1 MIHILLGEDS
11 KNINSYIKEV
21 IKEGDLLRFP
31 SENINKELIMSY
43 SKNINLFNELPS
55 IIIENIL
62 SDEEIIFSDEELDS
76 LKDSKT
82 NFFLKEDKL
91 LALSQKKYKKYGHIK
106 IFETKK
112 NNNALKF
119 NIFSITDAF
128 SNRDKATTWILYR
141 NGINSF
147 LDPEAISGVLF
158 WKIKTMILNGSKSF
172 SKEELR
178 HQSSQIISIYHKAH
192 RGELDFSIALEQFI
206 LSSLSSR

>member
-106 IFETKK
+106 IFETHPNYKK
-112 NNNALKF
+112 IIMRSNL
-119 NIFSITDAF
+119 IFSVLLTLFLIGTRLQPGF
-128 SNRDKATTWILYR
+128 YIGMGLIHFWIRRLYQ
-141 NGINSF
+141 GF
-147 LDPEAISGVLF
+147 CFG
-158 WKIKTMILNGSKSF
+158 K
-172 SKEELR
+172 
-178 HQSSQIISIYHKAH
+178 
-192 RGELDFSIALEQFI
+192 
-206 LSSLSSR
+206 